1 MSDLENPSS
10 SFAEFKKFL
19 KPLIN
24 WKGSSKK
31 DKRVCTHTNMGSG
44 RRSYNI
50 SDKEAS
56 TFFKLYANSLDGG
69 ADLHF
74 TEIQRDRAY
83 TPIKIDLDFRYQ
95 SDKVER
101 RYTKEMIE
109 QFVSSYIK
117 HICEW
122 VDFDSDP
129 RQYKAMRCFVMEK
142 SSARENEKK
151 SIHKSEKA
159 ENGKGKEIK
168 DGIHIIFPYI
178 VTEPLIQYKL
188 RDAMLKEMG
197 PIFEPMNLTN
207 PNSDVLDRAVIEQN
221 GWLLVGSKKPNGEP
235 YEISEIYEFKR
246 QEMTGG
252 AGQAPVMEHT
262 TCASTAVRGAR
273 KASMAMGAVEADA
286 SGEVVIDLDNPLPEP
301 ENEFVPFSVKDT
313 VNLGSTQD
321 VVELL
326 SVRNKS
332 HQMSPILLSRQE
344 ELSEL
349 RNSLEKK
356 RQDKALK
363 KIIKSKNQMNETEMD
378 FIREFTKCL
387 SVERASNRNT
397 WMEVGWC
404 LHNIGYGQ
412 ESDFYLDWVEFS
424 KKDPHYFDYEQDLQ
438 DEWDQM
444 ERSNF
449 TQGSLR
455 HWAKVDNPKQYN
467 SIIGKEVQSKII
479 KSIEPKIE
487 IGVDDIDKVFKGD
500 KVTEEDVARVVH
512 AMFKHEFICIG
523 TKAKGTYFHFKNH
536 RYQEL
541 DGNIVLRNKISTD
554 VYQAYHKL
562 VIETLKENAGSA
574 DLYQDNKAKLKKYL
588 KTLDS
593 LRSTKFKENV
603 MTECIGLF
611 YKPEGESKEFIN
623 RLDETYNLLGCE
635 NGVYDLDSLQFRNGN
650 PDDMIRFSTQND
662 YVEYSWDHPIVE
674 EIQDFLE
681 SVFIEKDELE
691 YVMMVLA
698 SFLHGNNFSE
708 SFHIFTGT
716 GANGK
721 SKLLELYEMAIG
733 DYAGKLPISLLTTK
747 RADSGSANPELRRTK
762 GLRCAV
768 LQEPDENT
776 RMNVGLMKELTG
788 GDKIQVRG
796 LYEMPIEFKPQFKM
810 ILTCNHLPKLPEDD
824 YGTWRRVKSV
834 EFKSQFLTEAEIDED
849 NPHHFL
855 RDETL
860 SKKFPEWKEAFLWM
874 LVEHFKLFK
883 KNNYRIPEPDSV
895 TAFTKKYHEKQE
907 HFRDFCQ
914 EHLKSIVKP
923 TEEPGAILSMKDIYR
938 EYKNWHMEQGIDH
951 KPKQSKDLKKYIESC
966 QYLTYIDEMDG
977 SQKHMFKQK
986 EKPFGSH
993 KGEDGKRH
1001 QGWLGLT
1008 LETMDEDIVS
1018 IPGGD
1023 SIEPSLDED

>member
-1 MSDLENPSS
+1 MC
-10 SFAEFKKFL
+10 
-19 KPLIN
+19 I
-24 WKGSSKK
+24 
-31 DKRVCTHTNMGSG
+31 
-44 RRSYNI
+44 
-50 SDKEAS
+50 
-56 TFFKLYANSLDGG
+56 
-69 ADLHF
+69 
-74 TEIQRDRAY
+74 RDRAY
-83 TPIKIDLDFRYQ
+83 HTL
-95 SDKVER
+95 V
-101 RYTKEMIE
+101 
-109 QFVSSYIK
+109 
-117 HICEW
+117 
-122 VDFDSDP
+122 VD
-129 RQYKAMRCFVMEK
+129 A
-142 SSARENEKK
+142 
-151 SIHKSEKA
+151 
-159 ENGKGKEIK
+159 
-168 DGIHIIFPYI
+168 
-178 VTEPLIQYKL
+178 
-188 RDAMLKEMG
+188 
-197 PIFEPMNLTN
+197 
-207 PNSDVLDRAVIEQN
+207 
-221 GWLLVGSKKPNGEP
+221 
-235 YEISEIYEFKR
+235 
-246 QEMTGG
+246 
-252 AGQAPVMEHT
+252 
-262 TCASTAVRGAR
+262 
-273 KASMAMGAVEADA
+273 
-286 SGEVVIDLDNPLPEP
+286 
-301 ENEFVPFSVKDT
+301 
-313 VNLGSTQD
+313 
-321 VVELL
+321 
-326 SVRNKS
+326 
-332 HQMSPILLSRQE
+332 
-344 ELSEL
+344 
-349 RNSLEKK
+349 
-356 RQDKALK
+356 
-363 KIIKSKNQMNETEMD
+363 
-378 FIREFTKCL
+378 
-387 SVERASNRNT
+387 
-397 WMEVGWC
+397 
-404 LHNIGYGQ
+404 
-412 ESDFYLDWVEFS
+412 
-424 KKDPHYFDYEQDLQ
+424 
-438 DEWDQM
+438 
-444 ERSNF
+444 
-449 TQGSLR
+449 
-455 HWAKVDNPKQYN
+455 
-467 SIIGKEVQSKII
+467 
-479 KSIEPKIE
+479 
-487 IGVDDIDKVFKGD
+487 
-500 KVTEEDVARVVH
+500 
-512 AMFKHEFICIG
+512 
-523 TKAKGTYFHFKNH
+523 
-536 RYQEL
+536 
-541 DGNIVLRNKISTD
+541 
-554 VYQAYHKL
+554 
-562 VIETLKENAGSA
+562 LKENAGSA
-574 DLYQDNKAKLKKYL
+574 ELYQDNKAKIKKYL

-662 YVEYSWDHPIVE
+662 YVEYSWEHPVVE

-681 SVFIEKDELE
+681 SVFIEKDELD

-747 RADSGSANPELRRTK
+747 RADSGAANPELRRTK

-824 YGTWRRVKSV
+824 YGTWRRIKSV

-874 LVEHFKLFK
+874 LIEHFKLFK

-895 TAFTKKYHEKQE
+895 TAYTKQYHEKQE

-923 TEEPGAILSMKDIYR
+923 TEEPGAVLSMKDIYR
-938 EYKNWHMEQGIDH
+938 EYKNWHMEHGILH

-966 QYLTYIDEMDG
+966 QYLTYIDETDG

-993 KGEDGKRH
+993 KGDDGKRH

-1008 LETMDEDIVS
+1008 LDTMDEDIIS

-1023 SIEPSLDED
+1023 SIEPSIDED